1 MNDPKY
7 LESAWH
13 NLVMPSPL
21 LQTHHSSD
29 SLASEGWFA
38 SKLPHVGTTIFTTM
52 SALAAEY
59 QAINLGQGFPDFPC
73 DPALLDAVNHAM
85 HLGHNQYAP
94 MPGIAELRQAL
105 AQKIAT
111 LYGHHYDPHSEITVT
126 AGATQAIFTAIAACV
141 GPNDEVIVI
150 EPAFDSY
157 LPAIQLAGGKAIP
170 IAMEIVRDG
179 DGLVDSYALPW
190 AALANAITPK
200 TRLIL
205 TNTPHNPTASIWS
218 AADLERLY
226 SLVKDT
232 SILILSDEVY
242 EHMVFDGKPHESIA
256 RHAALAERSFLVSS
270 FGKTFHVTGWKL
282 AFIAAPAALMH
293 EYRKVHQFN
302 VFSVNT
308 PMQYGI
314 AHYLQNPKHYLGLPA
329 FYQAKRDYFRAGL
342 ASTPLKLLPCAGS
355 YFQCVDYTALP
366 RKEASLSEAEFCRW
380 LTTELGVAAIPNSAF
395 YANQTESGVIRFCFA
410 KQESTLKTALHRL
423 QALAS

>member
-1 MNDPKY
+1 MKN
-7 LESAWH
+7 H
-13 NLVMPSPL
+13 
-21 LQTHHSSD
+21 TI
-29 SLASEGWFA
+29 A
-38 SKLPHVGTTIFTTM
+38 SKLPQQKTTIFTVM
-52 SALAAEY
+52 SELATKH
-59 QAINLGQGFPDFPC
+59 QAINLGQGFPDFNC
-73 DPALLDAVNHAM
+73 DPNLLNATVHAM
-85 HLGHNQYAP
+85 QKGLNQYAP
-94 MPGIAELRQAL
+94 MIGVAELRQAIS
-105 AQKIAT
+105 QKIHT
-111 LYGHHYDPHSEITVT
+111 QYGYTYDNDKEITIT
-126 AGATQAIFTAIAACV
+126 AGATQAIFTAITACV

-157 LPAIQLAGGKAIP
+157 LPAIQLVGGKAIP

-179 DGLVDSYALPW
+179 DGLIAAYALPW
-190 AALANAITPK
+190 EALANAITPK
-200 TRLIL
+200 TRLII
-205 TNTPHNPTASIWS
+205 TNTPHNPTASIWD

-226 SLVKDT
+226 TLVKDT

-242 EHMVFDGKPHESIA
+242 EHMVFDGKPHQSIA

-308 PMQYGI
+308 PMQYAI
-314 AHYLQNPKHYLGLPA
+314 AHYMQNPLHYLSLPA

-366 RKEASLSEAEFCRW
+366 RKEASLPEAEFCRW

-410 KQESTLKTALHRL
+410 KQESTLKSALLRL
-423 QALAS
+423 QALVP

>member
-52 SALAAEY
+52 SALAAEH

-111 LYGHHYDPHSEITVT
+111 LYGHHYDPHSEVTVT

-179 DGLVDSYALPW
+179 DGLVDSYALSPTQE
-190 AALANAITPK
+190 AITFA
-200 TRLIL
+200 I
-205 TNTPHNPTASIWS
+205 
-218 AADLERLY
+218 
-226 SLVKDT
+226 
-232 SILILSDEVY
+232 
-242 EHMVFDGKPHESIA
+242 
-256 RHAALAERSFLVSS
+256 
-270 FGKTFHVTGWKL
+270 TFV
-282 AFIAAPAALMH
+282 
-293 EYRKVHQFN
+293 FN
-302 VFSVNT
+302 V
-308 PMQYGI
+308 GI
-314 AHYLQNPKHYLGLPA
+314 L
-329 FYQAKRDYFRAGL
+329 FKRI
-342 ASTPLKLLPCAGS
+342 
-355 YFQCVDYTALP
+355 
-366 RKEASLSEAEFCRW
+366 FC
-380 LTTELGVAAIPNSAF
+380 TKNIGN
-395 YANQTESGVIRFCFA
+395 Y
-410 KQESTLKTALHRL
+410 
-423 QALAS
+423 

>member
-1 MNDPKY
+1 
-7 LESAWH
+7 
-13 NLVMPSPL
+13 
-21 LQTHHSSD
+21 
-29 SLASEGWFA
+29 
-38 SKLPHVGTTIFTTM
+38 
-52 SALAAEY
+52 
-59 QAINLGQGFPDFPC
+59 
-73 DPALLDAVNHAM
+73 
-85 HLGHNQYAP
+85 
-94 MPGIAELRQAL
+94 
-105 AQKIAT
+105 
-111 LYGHHYDPHSEITVT
+111 
-126 AGATQAIFTAIAACV
+126 
-141 GPNDEVIVI
+141 
-150 EPAFDSY
+150 
-157 LPAIQLAGGKAIP
+157 
-170 IAMEIVRDG
+170 
-179 DGLVDSYALPW
+179 
-190 AALANAITPK
+190 
-200 TRLIL
+200 
-205 TNTPHNPTASIWS
+205 
-218 AADLERLY
+218 
-226 SLVKDT
+226 LVKDT

-256 RHAALAERSFLVSS
+256 RHAALAERSFVVSS

-314 AHYLQNPKHYLGLPA
+314 AHYLQNPEHYLGLPA

>member
-1 MNDPKY
+1 
-7 LESAWH
+7 
-13 NLVMPSPL
+13 
-21 LQTHHSSD
+21 
-29 SLASEGWFA
+29 
-38 SKLPHVGTTIFTTM
+38 
-52 SALAAEY
+52 
-59 QAINLGQGFPDFPC
+59 
-73 DPALLDAVNHAM
+73 
-85 HLGHNQYAP
+85 
-94 MPGIAELRQAL
+94 
-105 AQKIAT
+105 
-111 LYGHHYDPHSEITVT
+111 
-126 AGATQAIFTAIAACV
+126 
-141 GPNDEVIVI
+141 VI

-190 AALANAITPK
+190 EALANAITPK

-256 RHAALAERSFLVSS
+256 RHAALAERSFVVSS

-314 AHYLQNPKHYLGLPA
+314 AHYLQNPEHYLGLPA